1 MEREGSP
8 PAGLPGYARRVSD
21 PQKSAE
27 EREAERGAAEEQA
40 LQPASA
46 VEQLLKD
53 AKVLTEDFD
62 PGAPDPTLQL
72 YEQHEARLQEE
83 AAILEEACA
92 IVLPEIKLVA
102 KAIREAFTESEPS
115 ENLAELKTLSGSL
128 PARYRQTDWLDLPAF
143 QLDGATNYLGAFTDA
158 QDGDS
163 GVFTSKGYYLLV
175 DGRLVEVHGLGTWR
189 VTGSD
194 LRNTRHTIV
203 STREVTS
210 KEVVSDSSMT
220 DLFMKLRR
228 SLHLGLEALEGQH
241 VPDLAVRRKRLDEIV
256 VQYMGIVKELAEGL
270 RRVGD
275 SPA

>member
-1 MEREGSP
+1 MANDE
-8 PAGLPGYARRVSD
+8 
-21 PQKSAE
+21 QKSPEAK
-27 EREAERGAAEEQA
+27 EAERKAVDEQGGETP
-40 LQPASA
+40 L
-46 VEQLLKD
+46 EIDQLLKD
-53 AKVLTEDFD
+53 ASVLSKEFD
-62 PGAPDPTLQL
+62 PAAPDPTLEL

-102 KAIREAFTESEPS
+102 KPIRAAFTESEPS
-115 ENLAELKTLSGSL
+115 ENQAELESLSGSL

-163 GVFTSKGYYLLV
+163 GVFTSKGSYLLV

-189 VTGSD
+189 VMGND

-210 KEVVSDSSMT
+210 KEVVSDASMT

-241 VPDLAVRRKRLDEIV
+241 VPDLAERRTRLDEIV
-256 VQYMGIVKELAEGL
+256 VQYIAIVRGLAEGL

>member
-1 MEREGSP
+1 MSDEPKSP
-8 PAGLPGYARRVSD
+8 EEKQAEPTATDDRGL
-21 PQKSAE
+21 Q
-27 EREAERGAAEEQA
+27 AANA
-40 LQPASA
+40 I
-46 VEQLLKD
+46 EQLLSD
-53 AKVLTEDFD
+53 ASALNEEFD
-62 PGAPDPTLQL
+62 PAAPDPTLAL

-83 AAILEEACA
+83 AAILDEACA
-92 IVLPEIKLVA
+92 VVLPEIKLVA
-102 KAIREAFTESEPS
+102 KPIREAFTESEPS
-115 ENLAELKTLSGSL
+115 ENPAELEALSGSL

-143 QLDGATNYLGAFTDA
+143 QLDGATNYMGAFTDA

-175 DGRLVEVHGLGTWR
+175 DGRLAEVHGLGTWR
-189 VTGSD
+189 VTGND
-194 LRNTRHTIV
+194 LRNTRHTII

-241 VPDLAVRRKRLDEIV
+241 VADLSERRKRLDEIV
-256 VQYMGIVKELAEGL
+256 VQYIAIVKGLAEGL